1 MTRSAPAPEPHT
13 AGPAAGASGPRLGVH
28 GGLYSG
34 GLGLLTDLYQI
45 TMAAGYHAAGLA
57 DREAVFHLHFRT
69 APFGGGWAVAAG
81 AETALEL
88 LEAWRFDDEDLAYL
102 DDLVGADGDRLL
114 ARPFLDWLGA
124 QRMRCDVDV
133 VPEGSVVFPHGPLLR
148 VRGPLAQAQLL
159 ETPLLT
165 ILNFQTLIATK
176 AARIR
181 LAAGDDTVLE
191 FGLRRAQGIDGG
203 LSASRAAYIGGAD
216 ATSNVL
222 AGRLFGVPVRGTHAH
237 AWVMV
242 FGDEPAAFR
251 AYAEALPNNCVFLVD
266 TYDTLDGVRNAIE
279 VGRWLQARG
288 QRLLGVRLDSGDL
301 LGLAQGARALL
312 DAAGFTDAAVIA
324 SNDLDEHEITRLR
337 AAGAPI
343 AVWGVGTRL
352 ATGHDQPALG
362 GVYKLGALRAAD
374 GSWED
379 RVKLSEQPAKVST
392 PGLLRLRRR
401 LDPETGLIDGDL
413 IWDERDPA
421 PTGGHP
427 DDHELLVPALRGG
440 QRVEP
445 PQPIT
450 LARARAAAGLA
461 RLPPALR
468 AGGGRARVELSP
480 QVADR
485 KAALIAAAR
494 GAKGGA

>member
-1 MTRSAPAPEPHT
+1 MPSHSPAPSST
-13 AGPAAGASGPRLGVH
+13 ASGVH
-28 GGLYSG
+28 GGLYTG

-45 TMAAGYHAAGLA
+45 TMAAGYHARGIA
-57 DREAVFHLHFRT
+57 DQEAVFHLHFRT

-88 LEAWRFDDEDLAYL
+88 LEAWRFDPEDLTYL
-102 DDLVGADGDRLL
+102 EGLLGADGQRLFS
-114 ARPFLDWLGA
+114 AAFLDWLGA
-124 QRMRCDVDV
+124 QRMRCDVDI
-133 VPEGSVVFPHGPLLR
+133 VPEGAVVFPHGPLLR

-176 AARIR
+176 AARMKC
-181 LAAGDDTVLE
+181 AAGEDTVLE
-191 FGLRRAQGIDGG
+191 FGLRRAQGLDGG

-242 FGDEPAAFR
+242 FGDEPAAFS

-266 TYDTLDGVRNAIE
+266 TYDTLEGVAHAIA
-279 VGRWLQARG
+279 VGRWLRSRG

-301 LGLAQGARALL
+301 HALSVAARRLL
-312 DAAGFTDAAVIA
+312 DAAGFTDAAIIA
-324 SNDLDEHEITRLR
+324 SNDLDEHEIARLK
-337 AAGAPI
+337 AKGAPI

-352 ATGHDQPALG
+352 ATGHDQSALG
-362 GVYKLGALRAAD
+362 GVYKLGALRGAD
-374 GSWED
+374 GVWQD

-401 LDPETGLIDGDL
+401 HDPETGLIAGDL
-413 IWDERDPA
+413 IWDERDPV
-421 PTGGHP
+421 PNTGSP
-427 DDHELLVPALRGG
+427 DDHELLIPALRGG
-440 QRVEP
+440 LRVAP
-445 PQPIT
+445 AQPIA
-450 LARARAAAGLA
+450 LARARALAQVA
-461 RLPPALR
+461 RLPASLRDGSSKPDLALS
-468 AGGGRARVELSP
+468 AEVSA
-480 QVADR
+480 R
-485 KAALIAAAR
+485 KAACILAAR
-494 GAKGGA
+494 AAKEGV